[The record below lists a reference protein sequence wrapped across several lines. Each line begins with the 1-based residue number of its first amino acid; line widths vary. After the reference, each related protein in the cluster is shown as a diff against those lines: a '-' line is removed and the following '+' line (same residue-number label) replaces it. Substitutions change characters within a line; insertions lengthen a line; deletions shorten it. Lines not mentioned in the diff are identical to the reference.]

1 MPKKK
6 QAEPKVLRITLV
18 KSGIGYS
25 KEHKATLRAL
35 GFHRLHQT
43 VEQVDTPALR
53 GMLSKVNHLV
63 EIEEK

>member
-1 MPKKK
+1 MPEKKP
-6 QAEPKVLRITLV
+6 AEKYLRVTLM

-43 VEQVDTPALR
+43 VRQVDSPSLR
-53 GMLSKVNHLV
+53 GMLYKVNNLV
-63 EIEEK
+63 KIEEE